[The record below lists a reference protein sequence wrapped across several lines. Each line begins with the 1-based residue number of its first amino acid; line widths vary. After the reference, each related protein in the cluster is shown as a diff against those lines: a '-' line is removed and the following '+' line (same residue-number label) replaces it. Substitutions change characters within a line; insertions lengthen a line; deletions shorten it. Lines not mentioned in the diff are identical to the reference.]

1 MPQYT
6 KAERLSKVAE
16 ILKCKNG
23 TPRDYGDGTGR
34 QSARVEQMTVENLK
48 MMKSVQ
54 GTLIVNK
61 VTPATPVKTKIMTVK
76 LRPSQ
81 IAFKSTEMKV
91 VEKKKSTIS
100 Q

>member
-1 MPQYT
+1 
-6 KAERLSKVAE
+6 
-16 ILKCKNG
+16 
-23 TPRDYGDGTGR
+23 
-34 QSARVEQMTVENLK
+34 MTVENLK

-91 VEKKKSTIS
+91 VEKKKSTLS